1 MDLLSARLE
10 GVDWWASW
18 HALSTGPPPPHSVV
32 PKFGLSRITASL
44 IFLKG
49 MEAGLYLLSLGWSFP
64 SGQMNQFVKVGV
76 RTSTCELVGGGVG
89 VGGWRGRDQVP

>member
-1 MDLLSARLE
+1 MKELTGGHPGMPSAQ
-10 GVDWWASW
+10 A
-18 HALSTGPPPPHSVV
+18 PPPHSVV

-64 SGQMNQFVKVGV
+64 RGQMNQFVKVGV